1 MGKTNQTG
9 KPDNYPTNRK
19 SYKTSHA
26 GIGGRKKKDQNQNI
40 SKKHALT
47 YFDTLKQAL
56 VESKGISLTVWCNLK
71 Y

>member
-9 KPDNYPTNRK
+9 KPHNYPTNRK
-19 SYKTSHA
+19 SYKTICAVTGS
-26 GIGGRKKKDQNQNI
+26 RKKDQNQNI